1 MLTYLQEHQ
10 GALNFATD
18 AWTSPNHK
26 AFVVVTVHFENNG
39 VLICMLLDIVE
50 VAKSHSGANLAV
62 AFAHIVNEFGISDKV
77 SIQKMLLE
85 YETYTR
91 FPKVLSITCDNTS
104 CNNTMIAELANLL
117 ANFPGQANQT
127 CCFLH
132 IINLVAKSIIQQ
144 FDVIKGKADEVLNKA
159 EEALHVLAD
168 GLDLKDLET
177 QIEREGDNGDDDN
190 NDNIDGWVN
199 ERNVLSMADCEA
211 LDVSIR
217 PVKLVLVK
225 VNS

>member
-1 MLTYLQEHQ
+1 MLTYLQEYQ

-26 AFVVVTVHFENNG
+26 AFVAVTVHFENNG

-50 VAKSHSGANLAV
+50 VAKSHSGANLAA
-62 AFAHIVNEFGISDKV
+62 AFAHIINEFGISDKV

-91 FPKVLSITCDNTS
+91 FPKVLSITCDNAL
-104 CNNTMIAELANLL
+104 CNDMIITELANLL

-127 CCFLH
+127 RCFLH
-132 IINLVAKSIIQQ
+132 IINLVAKSIIWQ
-144 FDVIKGKADEVLNKA
+144 FDVIKGKADKALNEAEEVLHA
-159 EEALHVLAD
+159 LAD
-168 GLDLKDLET
+168 GLDLEDLET
-177 QIEREGDNGDDDN
+177 QIEREGDDGDDDN
-190 NDNIDGWVN
+190 DNNIDGWVN
-199 ERNVLSMADCEA
+199 ERNALSMADCEA
-211 LDVSIR
+211 LDASIC